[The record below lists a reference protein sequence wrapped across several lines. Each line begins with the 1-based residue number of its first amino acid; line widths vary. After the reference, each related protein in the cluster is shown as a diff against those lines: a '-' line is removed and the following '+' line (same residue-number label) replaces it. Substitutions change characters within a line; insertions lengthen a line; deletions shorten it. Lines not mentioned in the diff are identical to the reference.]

1 MKIKKFQ
8 SGGISYIPTD
18 YSEGAA
24 GTSAA
29 SSSKV
34 PGFTDKIID
43 MVLSEGID
51 SDVSSF
57 LGQVEQVLNLANDPT
72 GQNLSMREILQLARA
87 ASSVKTNYL
96 MFKDAQKALDAEDA
110 WGDIATDSRG
120 YIYTW
125 NQKSN
130 KIEKVTPSKY
140 NPQEQVA
147 LTNQDLLNIRW
158 NNTDTRYDTS
168 IITDVTKTIG
178 MKTISNY
185 LIDTIKKFEQSEV
198 TGFASK
204 TNTDISSGLRALVN
218 HMDTNGNT
226 IGDLITAGPDGL
238 YKLSQKA
245 TVKDTNI
252 AKAVAYLIQSLNN
265 DMKHALV
272 AKATVEGYTPDAY
285 LVELLDIYTGRSMV
299 ADYDATTSRA
309 ANGGGEGGSS
319 GSKIQQTLAESYVTG
334 SNVVPMQ
341 MIPIAPNNSKTTLFA
356 PAQNVQSIRLD
367 RSGQPGQPMP
377 ISNLRT
383 VIQDAYALG
392 NVTNRG
398 TVVFGDQLINEAQLN
413 GLVYTGTD
421 MYRVILPFKVENG
434 RHIVPDFEL
443 QNKLNDIVEN
453 GKNQGD
459 DISTI
464 NRYLNQACPGARY
477 NSETQTIELPND
489 RKHAF
494 LTFGA
499 QAASNYVDFNTDSD
513 YITKVSDPNTDVY
526 KNAVQYGYATH
537 GKNDEKS
544 TEASGVGP
552 VVDPFGL
559 RTKGKIYEGMVYLPI
574 SNDLA
579 GTLGYNQGYTDKD
592 LYTNVSG
599 RYEEHEREM
608 AIRDRMNSGGIQTN
622 WNER

>member
-158 NNTDTRYDTS
+158 NNPDTRYDTS

-204 TNTDISSGLRALVN
+204 TNTDISSGLKALVN

-272 AKATVEGYTPDAY
+272 AKATVEGYTPEAY

-421 MYRVILPFKVENG
+421 MYRVILPFKVVDG

-499 QAASNYVDFNTDSD
+499 QAASNYVDFDTDSEYIIKADDSNTD
-513 YITKVSDPNTDVY
+513 IY

-552 VVDPFGL
+552 VVDPFGW

>member
-18 YSEGAA
+18 YSRGAA
-24 GTSAA
+24 DTSAA

-51 SDVSSF
+51 SDVNSF
-57 LGQVEQVLNLANDPT
+57 LSQVEQVLNLANDPT

-96 MFKDAQKALDAEDA
+96 MFKDAQKALDSEDA

-140 NPQEQVA
+140 DPQEQIA

-158 NNTDTRYDTS
+158 NNIDTRYDTS

-185 LIDTIKKFEQSEV
+185 LIDLIKKFEQSEV
-198 TGFASK
+198 TGYASK
-204 TNTDISSGLRALVN
+204 TNSDISSGLKALVN
-218 HMDTNGNT
+218 HIDTNGNT

-252 AKAVAYLIQSLNN
+252 AKAVAYLIQSLSN

-299 ADYDATTSRA
+299 ADYDANTSRA

-398 TVVFGDQLINEAQLN
+398 TVVFGDQLISDTQLN

-421 MYRVILPFKVENG
+421 MYRVILPFKVVDG

-453 GKNQGD
+453 GKNQGN

-477 NSETQTIELPND
+477 NPETQTIELPND
-489 RKHAF
+489 KKHAF

-513 YITKVSDPNTDVY
+513 YITKVSNPNTDVY

-537 GKNDEKS
+537 DKNDEKS
-544 TEASGVGP
+544 TEASGIGP
-552 VVDPFGL
+552 VIDPLGW
-559 RTKGKIYEGMVYLPI
+559 RTSGKIYEGMVYLPI

-608 AIRDRMNSGGIQTN
+608 AIRDRMNSGGLPTN
-622 WNER
+622 W

>member
-57 LGQVEQVLNLANDPT
+57 LGQVEQVLSLANDPT

-537 GKNDEKS
+537 GKNDDKS

>member
-8 SGGISYIPTD
+8 GGGISYIPTD
-18 YSEGAA
+18 YSRGAA
-24 GTSAA
+24 DTSAA

-51 SDVSSF
+51 SDVNSF
-57 LGQVEQVLNLANDPT
+57 LSQVEQVLNLANDPT

-96 MFKDAQKALDAEDA
+96 MFKDAQKALDSEDA

-140 NPQEQVA
+140 DPQEQIA

-158 NNTDTRYDTS
+158 NNVDTRYDTS

-185 LIDTIKKFEQSEV
+185 LVDLIKKFEQSEV
-198 TGFASK
+198 TGYASK
-204 TNTDISSGLRALVN
+204 TNSDISSGLRALVN
-218 HMDTNGNT
+218 HIDTNGNT
-226 IGDLITAGPDGL
+226 IEDLITTGPNGL

-252 AKAVAYLIQSLNN
+252 GKAVAYLIQSLSN

-285 LVELLDIYTGRSMV
+285 LVELLDIYTGRSIV
-299 ADYDATTSRA
+299 ADYDANKSRA

-319 GSKIQQTLAESYVTG
+319 GSKLQQTLADSYVTG

-398 TVVFGDQLINEAQLN
+398 TVVFGDQLINETQLN

-421 MYRVILPFKVENG
+421 MYRVLLPFKVVDG

-477 NSETQTIELPND
+477 NPEIQTIELPND

-537 GKNDEKS
+537 DKNDEKS
-544 TEASGVGP
+544 TEASGMGP
-552 VVDPFGL
+552 ALFGWG
-559 RTKGKIYEGMVYLPI
+559 TSNKIYEGMVYLPI

-579 GTLGYNQGYTDKD
+579 GTLGYNQGYVEKD
-592 LYTNVSG
+592 LYTNISG

-608 AIRDRMNSGGIQTN
+608 DIRDRINSGRLQTN
-622 WNER
+622 W

>member
-8 SGGISYIPTD
+8 GGGISYIPTD
-18 YSEGAA
+18 YSRGAA
-24 GTSAA
+24 DTSAA

-51 SDVSSF
+51 SDVNSF
-57 LGQVEQVLNLANDPT
+57 LSQVEQVLNLANDPT

-96 MFKDAQKALDAEDA
+96 MFKDAQKALDSEDA

-130 KIEKVTPSKY
+130 KIEKVTPLKY
-140 NPQEQVA
+140 DPQEQIA

-158 NNTDTRYDTS
+158 NNIDTRYDTS

-185 LIDTIKKFEQSEV
+185 LIDLIKKFEQSEV
-198 TGFASK
+198 TGYASK
-204 TNTDISSGLRALVN
+204 TNSDISSGLKALVN
-218 HMDTNGNT
+218 HIDTNGNT

-252 AKAVAYLIQSLNN
+252 AKAVAYLIQSLSN

-299 ADYDATTSRA
+299 ADYDANTSRA

-499 QAASNYVDFNTDSD
+499 QAASNYVDFDTDSEYIIKADDSNTD
-513 YITKVSDPNTDVY
+513 IY

-552 VVDPFGL
+552 VVDPFGW

>member
-18 YSEGAA
+18 YSRGAA
-24 GTSAA
+24 DTSAA

-51 SDVSSF
+51 SDVNSF
-57 LGQVEQVLNLANDPT
+57 LSQVEQVLNLANDPT

-96 MFKDAQKALDAEDA
+96 MFKDAQKALDSEDA

-140 NPQEQVA
+140 DPQEQIA

-158 NNTDTRYDTS
+158 NNIDTRYDTS

-185 LIDTIKKFEQSEV
+185 LIDLIKKFEQSEV
-198 TGFASK
+198 TGYASK
-204 TNTDISSGLRALVN
+204 TNSDISSGLKALVN
-218 HMDTNGNT
+218 HIDTNGNT

-252 AKAVAYLIQSLNN
+252 AKAVAYLIQSLSN

-299 ADYDATTSRA
+299 ADYDANTSRV

-398 TVVFGDQLINEAQLN
+398 TVVFGDQLISDTQLN

-421 MYRVILPFKVENG
+421 MYRVILPFKVVDG

-453 GKNQGD
+453 GKNQGN

-477 NSETQTIELPND
+477 NPETQTIELPND

-513 YITKVSDPNTDVY
+513 YITKVSNPNTDVY

-537 GKNDEKS
+537 DKNDEKS
-544 TEASGVGP
+544 TEASGIGP
-552 VVDPFGL
+552 VIDPLGW
-559 RTKGKIYEGMVYLPI
+559 RTSGKIYEGMVYLPI

-608 AIRDRMNSGGIQTN
+608 AIRDRMNSGGLPTN
-622 WNER
+622 W

>member
-1 MKIKKFQ
+1 MKIK
-8 SGGISYIPTD
+8 SYAGGGIAYLPTTTNRG
-18 YSEGAA
+18 EAA
-24 GTSAA
+24 SAA
-29 SSSKV
+29 SSSSSSSKV
-34 PGFTDKIID
+34 SGFADKIID
-43 MVLSEGID
+43 MVRSEGID
-51 SDVSSF
+51 SDVNAF
-57 LGQVEQVLNLANDPT
+57 LNQVERTLNLANDPT
-72 GQNLSMREILQLARA
+72 GQNLSMREILQLARS
-87 ASSVKTNYL
+87 ASSIKTNYT
-96 MFKDAQKALDAEDA
+96 MFKDAQKALDSEDA
-110 WGDIATDSRG
+110 WGDVATDSRG
-120 YIYTW
+120 FIYTW
-125 NQKSN
+125 NQESN
-130 KIEKVTPSKY
+130 KIEKVAPSAY
-140 NPQEQVA
+140 NAEKQLA
-147 LTNQDLLNIRW
+147 LTNQDLLNFRW
-158 NNTDTRYDTS
+158 NNIDTKYDTS
-168 IITDVTKTIG
+168 IITDVAHSVG
-178 MKTISNY
+178 MKTISSY
-185 LIDTIKKFEQSEV
+185 LIDLVKNFEQSEV
-198 TGFASK
+198 TGYGSK
-204 TNTDISSGLRALVN
+204 TNSEIASGLKSLVN
-218 HMDTNGNT
+218 HLDTNGNT

-252 AKAVAYLIQSLNN
+252 AKAVGYLIQSLNN

-272 AKATVEGYTPDAY
+272 AKAAVEGYTPEAY
-285 LVELLDIYTGRSMV
+285 LVELLDIYTGRSIV

-309 ANGGGEGGSS
+309 ASGGGEGDSS

-398 TVVFGDQLINEAQLN
+398 TVVFGDQLINDTQLN

-421 MYRVILPFKVENG
+421 MYRVILPFKVVDG

-443 QNKLNDIVEN
+443 QNKLNDIIEN
-453 GKNQGD
+453 GKNQGA
-459 DISTI
+459 DITTI
-464 NRYLNQACPGARY
+464 NRYLNQECPGAQY
-477 NSETQTIELPND
+477 NPSTDSIELPNNK
-489 RKHAF
+489 KHAF

-499 QAASNYVDFNTDSD
+499 QAASNYVDFNKDSK
-513 YITKVSDPNTDVY
+513 YITKVSNPNVDVY

-544 TEASGVGP
+544 VEASGMGP
-552 VVDPFGL
+552 SLFGWG
-559 RTKGKIYEGMVYLPI
+559 TSNKIYEGMVYLPI

-579 GTLGYNQGYTDKD
+579 GTLGYNQGYVEKD
-592 LYTNVSG
+592 LYTNISG

-608 AIRDRMNSGGIQTN
+608 DIRDRINSGRLQTN
-622 WNER
+622 W

>member
-57 LGQVEQVLNLANDPT
+57 LGQVEQVLSLANDPT

-252 AKAVAYLIQSLNN
+252 AKAVAYLIQSLSN
-265 DMKHALV
+265 DMKHSLV

-398 TVVFGDQLINEAQLN
+398 TVVFGDQLINETQLN

-499 QAASNYVDFNTDSD
+499 QAASNYVDFDTDSEYIIKADDSNTD
-513 YITKVSDPNTDVY
+513 IY

-552 VVDPFGL
+552 VVDPFGW

>member
-18 YSEGAA
+18 YSRGAA
-24 GTSAA
+24 DTSAA

-51 SDVSSF
+51 SDVNSF
-57 LGQVEQVLNLANDPT
+57 LSQVEQVLNLANDPT

-96 MFKDAQKALDAEDA
+96 MFKDAQKALDSEDA

-140 NPQEQVA
+140 DPQEQIA

-158 NNTDTRYDTS
+158 NNIDTRYDTS

-185 LIDTIKKFEQSEV
+185 LIDLIKKFEQSEV
-198 TGFASK
+198 TGYASK
-204 TNTDISSGLRALVN
+204 TNSDISSGLKALVN
-218 HMDTNGNT
+218 HIDTNGNT

-252 AKAVAYLIQSLNN
+252 AKAVAYLIQSLSN

-299 ADYDATTSRA
+299 ADYDANTSRA

-398 TVVFGDQLINEAQLN
+398 TVVFGDQLISDTQLN

-421 MYRVILPFKVENG
+421 MYRVILPFKVVDG

-453 GKNQGD
+453 GKNQGN

-477 NSETQTIELPND
+477 NPETQTIELPND

-499 QAASNYVDFNTDSD
+499 QAASNYVDFNIDSD
-513 YITKVSDPNTDVY
+513 YITKVSNPNTDVY

-537 GKNDEKS
+537 DKNDEKS
-544 TEASGVGP
+544 TEASGIGP
-552 VVDPFGL
+552 VIDPLGW
-559 RTKGKIYEGMVYLPI
+559 RTSGKIYEGMVYLPI

-608 AIRDRMNSGGIQTN
+608 AIRDRMNSGGLPTN
-622 WNER
+622 W

>member
-252 AKAVAYLIQSLNN
+252 AKAVAYLIQSLSN

-383 VIQDAYALG
+383 VIRDAYALG

-421 MYRVILPFKVENG
+421 MYRVILPFKVEKG
-434 RHIVPDFEL
+434 KHIVPDFEL

-499 QAASNYVDFNTDSD
+499 QAASNYVDFDTDSEYIIKADDSNTD
-513 YITKVSDPNTDVY
+513 IY

-552 VVDPFGL
+552 VVDPFGW

>member
-8 SGGISYIPTD
+8 GGGISYIPTD
-18 YSEGAA
+18 YSRGAA
-24 GTSAA
+24 DTSAA
-29 SSSKV
+29 SSSKI

-51 SDVSSF
+51 SDVNSF
-57 LGQVEQVLNLANDPT
+57 LSQVEQVLNLANDPT

-96 MFKDAQKALDAEDA
+96 MFKDAQKALDSEDA

-140 NPQEQVA
+140 DPQEQIA
-147 LTNQDLLNIRW
+147 LTNQDLLNVRW
-158 NNTDTRYDTS
+158 NNVDTRYDTS

-185 LIDTIKKFEQSEV
+185 LVDLIKKFEQSEV

-204 TNTDISSGLRALVN
+204 TNTDISSGLKALVN

-272 AKATVEGYTPDAY
+272 AKATVEGYTPEAY

-299 ADYDATTSRA
+299 ADYDAATSKA
-309 ANGGGEGGSS
+309 ASGGEGGSS

-398 TVVFGDQLINEAQLN
+398 TVVFGDQLISDTQLN

-421 MYRVILPFKVENG
+421 MYRVILPFKVVDG

-453 GKNQGD
+453 GKNQGA
-459 DISTI
+459 DITTI
-464 NRYLNQACPGARY
+464 NRYLNQECPGARY
-477 NSETQTIELPND
+477 NPETQTIELPND

-499 QAASNYVDFNTDSD
+499 QAASNYVDFDTDSD

-537 GKNDEKS
+537 DKNDEKS
-544 TEASGVGP
+544 TEASGMGP
-552 VVDPFGL
+552 ALFGWG
-559 RTKGKIYEGMVYLPI
+559 TSNKIYEGMIYLPI

-579 GTLGYNQGYTDKD
+579 GTLGYNQGYVEKD

-599 RYEEHEREM
+599 RYEEHEREI
-608 AIRDRMNSGGIQTN
+608 AIRDRMNSGGLPTN
-622 WNER
+622 W

>member
-8 SGGISYIPTD
+8 GGGISYIPTD
-18 YSEGAA
+18 YSRGAA
-24 GTSAA
+24 DTSAA

-51 SDVSSF
+51 SDVNSF
-57 LGQVEQVLNLANDPT
+57 LSQVEQVLNLANDPT

-96 MFKDAQKALDAEDA
+96 MFKDAQKALDSEDA

-140 NPQEQVA
+140 DPQEQIA
-147 LTNQDLLNIRW
+147 LTNQDLLNVRW
-158 NNTDTRYDTS
+158 NNVDTRYDTS

-185 LIDTIKKFEQSEV
+185 LVDLIKKFEQSEV

-204 TNTDISSGLRALVN
+204 TNTDISSGLKALVN
-218 HMDTNGNT
+218 HMDTNGNA

-272 AKATVEGYTPDAY
+272 AKATVEGYTPEAY

-341 MIPIAPNNSKTTLFA
+341 MISIAPNNSKTTLFA

-398 TVVFGDQLINEAQLN
+398 TVVFGDQLISDTQLN

-421 MYRVILPFKVENG
+421 MYRVILPFKVVDG

-453 GKNQGD
+453 GKNQGAD
-459 DISTI
+459 VTTI
-464 NRYLNQACPGARY
+464 NRYLNQECPGARY

-499 QAASNYVDFNTDSD
+499 QAASNYVDFDTDSD

-537 GKNDEKS
+537 DKNDEKS
-544 TEASGVGP
+544 IEASGMGP
-552 VVDPFGL
+552 ALFGWG
-559 RTKGKIYEGMVYLPI
+559 TSNKIYEGMVYLPI

-579 GTLGYNQGYTDKD
+579 GTLGYNQGYVEKD

-608 AIRDRMNSGGIQTN
+608 AIRDRMNSGGLPTN
-622 WNER
+622 W